1 MLIFS
6 FLILSVAVIIF
17 LGRGTVCMAYLK
29 IVTRAIP
36 EPFSNVPEV
45 ARRKGLKTF
54 WPTLEVK
61 RIQM

>member
-1 MLIFS
+1 
-6 FLILSVAVIIF
+6 
-17 LGRGTVCMAYLK
+17 MAYLK